1 MAQNRTEPKMRP
13 PTSEELKEMLTG
25 IVEQSRKA
33 NPAQI
38 FKFLEEEPKEKGK
51 E

>member
-1 MAQNRTEPKMRP
+1 MAQKRTEPQMRP
-13 PTSEELKEMLTG
+13 PTSEELKEMLIG

-38 FKFLEEEPKEKGK
+38 FKFLEAEPEKKE
-51 E
+51 